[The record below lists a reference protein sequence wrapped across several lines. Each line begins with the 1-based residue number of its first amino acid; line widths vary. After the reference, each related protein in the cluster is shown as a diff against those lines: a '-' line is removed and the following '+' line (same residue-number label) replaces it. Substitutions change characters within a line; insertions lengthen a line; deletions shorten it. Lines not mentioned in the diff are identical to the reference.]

1 VQKLLPFDNQNQGKI
16 ACITGANAGIGLAN
30 SYYFASKGYHLILL
44 ARRFEKLK
52 EVADHIKS
60 LYPVET
66 YIISAD
72 VTDEKAISDA
82 FNLLPESWK
91 KIDFLLNNAGK
102 AKGFAPFQEGNLA
115 HWEEMI
121 DTNVKGLI
129 YVSKAVIP
137 LMIKHK
143 SGFILNVGSIAG
155 RQTYPNG
162 NVYCASK
169 AAVQAL
175 TEGMRIDLHTQNI
188 RVASISPGHVED
200 TEFAIVRFDGDKER
214 ANIYSDFNPLTA
226 FDIAETIYFM
236 VSRPAHVNIQDVII
250 MSTQQPTA
258 TIVNRNGRNDSSI

>member
-1 VQKLLPFDNQNQGKI
+1 MQNLLPFDNQNQGKI
-16 ACITGANAGIGLAN
+16 ACITGANSGIGLA
-30 SYYFASKGYHLILL
+30 SARYFASKGFNLILL
-44 ARRFEKLK
+44 ARRIEKLE
-52 EVADHIKS
+52 EVANQLKS
-60 LYPVET
+60 FYPVEIYT
-66 YIISAD
+66 VSLD
-72 VTDEKAISDA
+72 VRDEMQVSQVFK
-82 FNLLPESWK
+82 NLPESWK
-91 KIDFLLNNAGK
+91 RIDVLINNAGK
-102 AKGFAPFQEGNLA
+102 AKGFAPFQDGNLS

-129 YVSKAVIP
+129 YVSRSVIP
-137 LMIKHK
+137 LMLPHK
-143 SGFILNVGSIAG
+143 SGFILNIGSIAG

-175 TEGMRIDLHTQNI
+175 TEGMRIDLLSHNI

-200 TEFAIVRFDGDKER
+200 TDFAMVRFDGDKER

-258 TIVNRNGRNDSSI
+258 TIVNRNGRK

>member
-1 VQKLLPFDNQNQGKI
+1 MNLILPFDDQNQGKI
-16 ACITGANAGIGLAN
+16 ACITGASSGIGLSC

-44 ARRFEKLK
+44 ARRYDKLK
-52 EVADHIKS
+52 EISVHIKS
-60 LYPVET
+60 LYPVDI
-66 YIISAD
+66 YLIIED
-72 VTDEKAISDA
+72 VTNEKAIRSA
-82 FNLLPESWK
+82 FETLPESWK

-102 AKGFAPFQEGNLA
+102 AKGFSPFQEGNLD

-129 YVSKAVIP
+129 YVSRAVIP
-137 LMIKHK
+137 FMIKNQ

-175 TEGMRIDLHTQNI
+175 TEGMRIDLHTHNI
-188 RVASISPGHVED
+188 RIASISPGHVED
-200 TEFAIVRFDGDKER
+200 TEFAVVRFDGDKER

-226 FDIAETIYFM
+226 FDIADLIYFM

-250 MSTQQPTA
+250 MGTQQPTA
-258 TIVNRNGRNDSSI
+258 TIVNRNGRNNFPI

>member
-1 VQKLLPFDNQNQGKI
+1 VNKLPPFDNQNHGKI
-16 ACITGANAGIGLAN
+16 ACITGANSGIGLAS

-44 ARRFEKLK
+44 ARRLEKLK
-52 EVADHIKS
+52 EVSEQIKS
-60 LYPVET
+60 SYPIEI

-72 VTDEKAISDA
+72 VTDEKAISSA
-82 FNLLPESWK
+82 FETLPESWK

-121 DTNVKGLI
+121 DTNVKGMI
-129 YVSKAVIP
+129 YVSRAVIP
-137 LMIKHK
+137 FMLKLK

-175 TEGMRIDLHTQNI
+175 TEGMRIDLHTHNI

-226 FDIAETIYFM
+226 FDIADMIYFM
-236 VSRPAHVNIQDVII
+236 VSRPSHVNIQDVII
-250 MSTQQPTA
+250 MGTQQPTA
-258 TIVNRNGRNDSSI
+258 TIVNRNGRNESII

>member
-1 VQKLLPFDNQNQGKI
+1 MQNLLPFDNQNHGKI
-16 ACITGANAGIGLAN
+16 ACITGANSGIGLACAR
-30 SYYFASKGYHLILL
+30 YFASKGFNLILL
-44 ARRFEKLK
+44 ARRFEKL
-52 EVADHIKS
+52 EAVANQLKS
-60 LYPVET
+60 FYPIEIYTASV
-66 YIISAD
+66 D
-72 VTDEKAISDA
+72 VRDEMQVLKV
-82 FNLLPESWK
+82 FKNLSESWK
-91 KIDFLLNNAGK
+91 GIDVLINNAGK
-102 AKGFAPFQEGNLA
+102 AKGFAPFQDGNLS

-129 YVSKAVIP
+129 YVSRSVIP
-137 LMIKHK
+137 FMLPLKR
-143 SGFILNVGSIAG
+143 GFILNVGSIAG

-175 TEGMRIDLHTQNI
+175 TEGMRIDLHSHNI

-200 TEFAIVRFDGDKER
+200 TDFAMVRFDGDKEK

-258 TIVNRNGRNDSSI
+258 TIVNRNGRN